1 MSLISNIK
9 IRIKLLLRAIKDLLN
24 GHYFY
29 FSKKRRNIN
38 FAYKLRLN
46 QDIKP
51 SATFE
56 NKHFNLSLASKRIN
70 KYTLMPGEIFSF
82 WRVVG
87 NPNKNFKKS
96 RSIIGGEVS
105 EDSGGGLCQVSGLIY
120 YGSLKGGLEIL
131 ERYNH
136 SLDLYTEDTR
146 FTPLGTDATVVY
158 GYKDLRIKNPYTFPI
173 KFNIK
178 VHANSIDLELLSTE
192 NITEQKLKIEQK
204 CENNRILV
212 DVYNSNN
219 QILNRSIYQKL
230 K

>member
-9 IRIKLLLRAIKDLLN
+9 IRIKLLIRSIRDLVS
-24 GHYFY
+24 GQYFE
-29 FSKKRRNIN
+29 FSKKRSNII
-38 FAYKLRLN
+38 FDYKIRL
-46 QDIKP
+46 QQEIKP

-70 KYTLMPGEIFSF
+70 EYTLMPGEIFSF

-87 NPNKNFKKS
+87 NPNKDFKKS

-136 SLDLYTEDTR
+136 SLDLYTEETR

-158 GYKDLRIKNPYTFPI
+158 GYKDLRVKNPYSFPV
-173 KFNIK
+173 KFKIK
-178 VHANSIDLELLSTE
+178 VHANSIELELLSTE
-192 NITEQKLKIEQK
+192 KITEQELKIEQK
-204 CENNRILV
+204 CQNNCILV
-212 DVYNSNN
+212 DVYNSKN
-219 QILNRSIYQKL
+219 QILNRSQYRKL
-230 K
+230 E